1 MSKCS
6 CNHLIYSS
14 FIVFSAIIAFQQTQ
28 TVVLT
33 SLNLF
38 SSILLQTHFFHYTVL
53 KTIKF
58 VNNLNSIVQLNDA
71 NTAQINRQRIWSE
84 QMDAYKTDVMKQYSE
99 REENVRVAE
108 RQLATKRKAMDEQ
121 SNIIDLK
128 SNKIT
133 TLENNQKRLIEA
145 EAALNAESR
154 RTSTLALELEAT
166 REHVKVIS
174 NASKVDRDSLSKYT
188 KRRQ

>member
-1 MSKCS
+1 MLV
-6 CNHLIYSS
+6 HFS

-38 SSILLQTHFFHYTVL
+38 SKYIITNSFFHYNVL
-53 KTIKF
+53 KKLKF

-188 KRRQ
+188 KAKAVIKNVV

>member
-1 MSKCS
+1 M
-6 CNHLIYSS
+6 
-14 FIVFSAIIAFQQTQ
+14 
-28 TVVLT
+28 
-33 SLNLF
+33 
-38 SSILLQTHFFHYTVL
+38 
-53 KTIKF
+53 
-58 VNNLNSIVQLNDA
+58 NSIVQLNDA

-121 SNIIDLK
+121 SNIIDMK

-166 REHVKVIS
+166 REHVKVIL

-188 KRRQ
+188 EAKAVSKNVVCNYHCHYPQFFNFLIFTNCF

>member
-1 MSKCS
+1 M
-6 CNHLIYSS
+6 
-14 FIVFSAIIAFQQTQ
+14 F
-28 TVVLT
+28 
-33 SLNLF
+33 
-38 SSILLQTHFFHYTVL
+38 L

-174 NASKVDRDSLSKYT
+174 NASKVDRDSLSKYIE
-188 KRRQ
+188 RRQ